1 MGEDQILDDGDDVL
15 GAVQVRSTLIASASR
30 VYSSTMLQSL
40 SLRWSEVSSN
50 MKSIAHT

>member
-1 MGEDQILDDGDDVL
+1 MYGDKVL
-15 GAVQVRSTLIASASR
+15 GGAVRSTLIANASR
-30 VYSSTMLQSL
+30 VYPSTMLQSL